1 MTTRKQ
7 FSITPT
13 VFLLFLV
20 MSAFELMSQTNSV
33 PVINQKQEHILKSKI
48 NGTTYHLYV
57 SLPQHYSTKD
67 TTHYPV
73 LYLLDGGFSF
83 PIAHSARNALDIFGE
98 LKHLIIVGI
107 EYDWEQSLTPWTT
120 NRWKDYT
127 PTKDANYDSIFIKW
141 YGLSFG
147 LPEGSLLSGGGP
159 VFLNVIRKE
168 IIPFIDKEYKTTTDR
183 GISGQSFGGLFAA
196 YCLFSAPD
204 LFNKF
209 GINSPSFWWDKKEMF
224 KMEKTFSEHNQSLGV
239 QVFMSAGSLE
249 GESMTPVMTA
259 FADSLRGRKYKGLKL
274 TTYIFEGETHMS
286 VMPAMISRTL
296 RVLYGV
302 KKE

>member
-1 MTTRKQ
+1 MTKSKL
-7 FSITPT
+7 FSIKLT
-13 VFLLFLV
+13 VSLLFLV
-20 MSAFELMSQTNSV
+20 MSAFELLSQTSSI
-33 PVINQKQEHILKSKI
+33 PVINQKQEHILKSEI

-57 SLPQHYSTKD
+57 SLPQHYSSKD

-98 LKHLIIVGI
+98 LKHVIIVGI

-127 PTKDANYDSIFIKW
+127 PTKDASRDSLFIKRN
-141 YGLSFG
+141 GLLFG
-147 LPEGSLLSGGGP
+147 LPEGSLCSGGGP
-159 VFLNVIRKE
+159 VFLNVLRKE

-183 GISGQSFGGLFAA
+183 GISGHSYGGLFAG

-224 KMEKTFSEHNQSLGV
+224 KMEKTFSEQNQSLDV
-239 QVFMSAGSLE
+239 QIFMSAGSME
-249 GESMTPVMTA
+249 GESMTPVMIA
-259 FADSLRGRKYKGLKL
+259 FADSLRSRNYKGLKL
-274 TTYIFEGETHMS
+274 STHIFEGETHIS

>member
-1 MTTRKQ
+1 MTAIKK
-7 FSITPT
+7 FPMKLT
-13 VFLLFLV
+13 VFLLFLAV
-20 MSAFELMSQTNSV
+20 SAFELMGQTSSI

-48 NGTTYHLYV
+48 NGTTYHLNV

-183 GISGQSFGGLFAA
+183 GISGQSFGGLFAG

-259 FADSLRGRKYKGLKL
+259 FADSLRSRNYKGLKL

>member
-1 MTTRKQ
+1 MTTKKQ
-7 FSITPT
+7 FSITLT
-13 VFLLFLV
+13 VLLLILMV
-20 MSAFELMSQTNSV
+20 SSFELMSQTSSI

-67 TTHYPV
+67 TSHYPV

-141 YGLSFG
+141 YGLQFG
-147 LPEGSLLSGGGP
+147 LPEGSLLSGGSP
-159 VFLNVIRKE
+159 VFLNVISNE

-183 GISGQSFGGLFAA
+183 GISGHSLGGLFVG
-196 YCLFSAPD
+196 YCLFSAPN
-204 LFNKF
+204 LFNKY
-209 GINSPSFWWDKKEMF
+209 GISSPSFWWDNKKMF
-224 KMEKTFSEHNQSLGV
+224 KMEKAFSEHNQSLEV
-239 QVFMSAGSLE
+239 QIFMCVGGKE
-249 GESMTPVMTA
+249 GESRTSELTA
-259 FADSLRGRKYKGLKL
+259 FSDSLRSRKYKGLNF
-274 TTYIFEGETHMS
+274 TTHIFEGETHMS
-286 VMPAMISRTL
+286 VIPAEISRTL